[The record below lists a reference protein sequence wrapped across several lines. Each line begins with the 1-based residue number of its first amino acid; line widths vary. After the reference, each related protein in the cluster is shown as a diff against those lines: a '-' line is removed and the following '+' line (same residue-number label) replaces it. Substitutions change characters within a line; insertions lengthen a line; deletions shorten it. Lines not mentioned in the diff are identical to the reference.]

1 MIGGANAAINVKEK
15 PFWLERENDYPSLLK
30 WISLQPIIFY
40 DSSHRRAWLV
50 DGASALLHLVRMSL
64 HLDENEVESTFDW
77 MFDPSTLQGDWSAF
91 AGRQAALRTLKNWD
105 NLNMNLYVTSQKVV
119 GGEIKTEYAT
129 LETRVLKIMHCL
141 EILVDRQVKVASQ
154 DGLVIPQAF
163 DTQRTVVGFDTLD
176 ILNPLGPI
184 LPRIQQLNASGYGWR
199 DLVSAMGITTIFGS
213 DFGDLIRPGEP
224 SSVCPNWRSL
234 PSGSDYLAASHST
247 LKMLHERRLTRMWP
261 GLAIGEVTEKIIWL
275 SATQLSEPCNCLA
288 SQGHQA
294 AHICQMS
301 PVQYLMSKKLR
312 NLRSASRS
320 MTPVDISRISP
331 EGAVI
336 FGYISLF
343 NIGGGSDAPNQQSHE
358 RHERLNANVS
368 VVSSRISHNSSQLS
382 PGTNNEGS
390 SSERTSVTSQPSIVT
405 TLSGSAAT
413 GQTAGM
419 QEVVDSQGQNIGRK
433 RWKDL
438 REKSKGLSRMFSKH
452 GSGST

>member
-1 MIGGANAAINVKEK
+1 MIGGVNAAINVKEK

-40 DSSHRRAWLV
+40 DTSHRRAWLV
-50 DGASALLHLVRMSL
+50 DGASALLHLVRVSL
-64 HLDENEVESTFDW
+64 HLDENDAESTFDW
-77 MFDPSTLQGDWSAF
+77 IFDPSKLHGDWSAF
-91 AGRQAALRTLKNWD
+91 AGRHAALRTLKNWD
-105 NLNMNLYVTSQKVV
+105 NLNVKLYVTSQKVV
-119 GGEIKTEYAT
+119 GGEIKTDYAT
-129 LETRVLKIMHCL
+129 LETRVLKIMHSL
-141 EILVDRQVKVASQ
+141 EILIDRQFKVASQ

-199 DLVSAMGITTIFGS
+199 DLVSPMGITTIFGS

-224 SSVCPNWRSL
+224 SSLCPNWRSL

-275 SATQLSEPCNCLA
+275 SANQFSGPCNCLA
-288 SQGHQA
+288 SRDHQA
-294 AHICQMS
+294 GHICQLS
-301 PVQYLMSKKLR
+301 PVQYLMSTKLR

-343 NIGGGSDAPNQQSHE
+343 NVGGSFDAPNQQSHE
-358 RHERLNANVS
+358 RLNAAVS
-368 VVSSRISHNSSQLS
+368 VASSRISRNSSQLS
-382 PGTNNEGS
+382 PSTNNDGS
-390 SSERTSVTSQPSIVT
+390 SSDRTDITSQPSIVT
-405 TLSGSAAT
+405 TFSGNAST
-413 GQTAGM
+413 EYTAGM
-419 QEVVDSQGQNIGRK
+419 QEVMDSQGQKIGRK

-438 REKSKGLSRMFSKH
+438 RTRSRGLSRIFSKH